1 MNYHYVLRRLL
12 QAVPTLAAILVVTF
26 VLIHLAPG
34 DPVRAFAGEGGDVE
48 YYEEMRERFG
58 LDRPMPV
65 QFGTFIK
72 NAFQGD
78 LGVSYVYSQP
88 AGRVILEFIPATLLL
103 TVTAFALSTILG
115 MGLGLISA
123 RRPGG
128 RFDSASNLGSLVL
141 HATPNFV
148 LAQVALLIFALYAGI
163 FPSYGMTD
171 PRAPTA
177 GLGHIV
183 DVAYHLILPA
193 SVLALHDLA
202 LISRLTRTNVLR
214 ELGKDHIRVALG
226 KGISQRSVLVR
237 HALPGALLPLIT
249 VLGGRLNHL
258 FAGAAVV
265 EIVFAW
271 PGMGRLVLTAT
282 GAHDYPVLLG
292 IFLLVGVALVVTNLA
307 VDLLYARVDPRVTYA

>member
-1 MNYHYVLRRLL
+1 MSYRYVLRRLL
-12 QAVPTLAAILVVTF
+12 QAVPTLAAILVISF

-34 DPVRAFAGEGGDVE
+34 DPIRAFAGEGGDVE

-58 LDRPMPV
+58 LDRPLPV
-65 QFGTFIK
+65 QFGNFVR
-72 NAFQGD
+72 NVFQGD
-78 LGVSYVYSQP
+78 LGVSYVYGQP
-88 AGRVILEFIPATLLL
+88 AGKVILEFIPATLLL
-103 TVTAFALSTILG
+103 TLTAFVLSTLLG
-115 MGLGLISA
+115 IGLGLVSA

-128 RFDSASNLGSLVL
+128 RFDSASNLGSLIL
-141 HATPNFV
+141 HAAPNFV
-148 LAQVALLIFALYAGI
+148 LAQVALLIFGLYAGV

-171 PRAPTA
+171 PRAPTE
-177 GLGHIV
+177 GFRHVV
-183 DVAYHLILPA
+183 DIGYHLILPA

-226 KGISQRSVLVR
+226 KGLSQRRVVVR

-249 VLGGRLNHL
+249 VLGGRINHL

-271 PGMGRLVLTAT
+271 PGMGRLLLTAT
-282 GAHDYPVLLG
+282 AAHDYPVLLG
-292 IFLLVGVALVVTNLA
+292 IFLLVGLALVLTNLA

>member
-1 MNYHYVLRRLL
+1 MTYRYVLRRLL
-12 QAVPTLAAILVVTF
+12 QAVPTLGAILVISF
-26 VLIHLAPG
+26 VLTHLAPG
-34 DPVRAFAGEGGDVE
+34 DPIRAFAGEGGDVE
-48 YYEEMRERFG
+48 YYEAMRERFG
-58 LDRPMPV
+58 LDRPLPV
-65 QFGTFIK
+65 QFGTFVW
-72 NAFQGD
+72 NVLHGE
-78 LGVSYVYSQP
+78 LGISYVYGQP
-88 AGRVILEFIPATLLL
+88 AGKVILEFLPATLLL
-103 TVTAFALSTILG
+103 TATAFAISTLLG
-115 MGLGLISA
+115 VGSGLVSA

-128 RFDSASNLGSLVL
+128 RFDAGSNLGSLIL

-148 LAQVALLIFALYAGI
+148 LAQVALLTLALYAGV

-171 PRAPTA
+171 PRGPTE
-177 GLGHIV
+177 GIGHIV

-193 SVLALHDLA
+193 TVLALHDVA

-214 ELGKDHIRVALG
+214 ELGKDHIRTALG
-226 KGISQRSVLVR
+226 KGISKQRVLVR

-258 FAGAAVV
+258 FAGAAVI

-292 IFLLVGVALVVTNLA
+292 IFMLVGVTLVLMNLI